1 MINKNDIFD
10 VEIVDQGHTG
20 EGIGKKEGYPLFIDF
35 ALPGEV
41 IETQVIKANKNYG
54 YGKILEIKK
63 PSAHRIDAPCIYY
76 DRCGGCQIQHESY
89 EAQKNFK
96 RKRVQDALERIGDIT
111 DFTVD
116 ETLGMENPFRYRN
129 KVQIPLARVGGKLVA
144 GFYARRSHR
153 IINIEECIVQHE
165 DGDLVLEIVRSWA
178 EEYEITTYQNDLEAP
193 KKGLLRHLMIRKGFS
208 TGDLMVVLVV
218 TKKEVPYLDELVAKL
233 KKVAG
238 FKSLL
243 LNINS
248 EETNVVLGQKNS
260 LIYGEETIE
269 DSIGDLN
276 FKISPHSFFQVN
288 PKQTEV
294 IYEKVL
300 EYANVK
306 GDEIVFDA
314 YCGAGTISLFLARKA
329 KKVYG
334 IEIVPEAISD
344 ARENAG
350 NNQIENAE
358 FILGKSEDVIVEL
371 LNQGIKADI
380 MVVDPPRKGCDVK
393 LLNAI
398 SEMAPEKLI
407 YVSCNPG
414 SLSRDIKI
422 LTTLGFKIEKATPVD
437 NFPQTSHVETVV
449 LMSRKD
455 K

>member
-1 MINKNDIFD
+1 MMINKNDIFD

-63 PSAHRIDAPCIYY
+63 PSAYRIDAPCIYY

-178 EEYEITTYQNDLEAP
+178 EKYEITTYQNDLEAP

-414 SLSRDIKI
+414 SLARDIKI

-449 LMSRKD
+449 LITRK
-455 K
+455 